1 MTEDQVLTH
10 WTPRSVEAG
19 YRSLRLESRSCEI
32 DYIAVGITF
41 RKFVIPLKQ
50 TLPAEL
56 HGPVDWSDWLL
67 FREDASARVRDYC
80 ELSKLCSIKL
90 AWQET
95 TKKFDGCFVV
105 TGS

>member
-56 HGPVDWSDWLL
+56 HGPVDWG
-67 FREDASARVRDYC
+67 RTGC
-80 ELSKLCSIKL
+80 CSEKTH
-90 AWQET
+90 QHGSET
-95 TKKFDGCFVV
+95 IVSFPSSVQ
-105 TGS
+105 